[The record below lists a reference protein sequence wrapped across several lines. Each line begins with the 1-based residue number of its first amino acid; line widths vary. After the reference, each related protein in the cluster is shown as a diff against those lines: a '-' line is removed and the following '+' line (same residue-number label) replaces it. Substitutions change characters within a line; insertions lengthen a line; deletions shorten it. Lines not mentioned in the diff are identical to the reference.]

1 MLKFGTS
8 VVGLARQS
16 RREISL
22 RKKHVEVLPQP
33 QLIYSYTTPPYGAAP
48 NAGEIVHGDNLLN
61 KLAVNWIDLD
71 GNDVSANIGDITT
84 GDFVAIGGT
93 VYNVI
98 APTVADLGFSYI
110 TVDPETQKQ
119 PGVYPVRAWRDG

>member
-16 RREISL
+16 RRELSL
-22 RKKHVEVLPQP
+22 RTKHVEILPQP
-33 QLIYSYTTPPYGAAP
+33 QLIYSYETPSVGAAP
-48 NAGEIVHGDNLLN
+48 AAGSIVHSGNIIN

-93 VYNVI
+93 VYNVV
-98 APTVADLGFSYI
+98 APTLADLGFSYI
-110 TVDPETQKQ
+110 TIEPEIQKQ
-119 PGVYPVRAWRDG
+119 AGVYPVRAWRNE